1 MKYAPKVLQ
10 DQWSAAK
17 GARSYSTSARL
28 RQQELQQQELQ
39 TTTTESQEDPSV
51 TAVANMIS
59 RATEEA
65 VERETGLKFQMPP
78 LPLPKTE
85 HVKHRYDPLVDQFTK
100 LLMKDGKLSI
110 AQKVC
115 RLSLP

>member
-1 MKYAPKVLQ
+1 
-10 DQWSAAK
+10 
-17 GARSYSTSARL
+17 
-28 RQQELQQQELQ
+28 
-39 TTTTESQEDPSV
+39 
-51 TAVANMIS
+51 MIS

-100 LLMKDGKLSI
+100 LLMKDGKLSM

-115 RLSLP
+115 RLCLVFLKLYIWRI